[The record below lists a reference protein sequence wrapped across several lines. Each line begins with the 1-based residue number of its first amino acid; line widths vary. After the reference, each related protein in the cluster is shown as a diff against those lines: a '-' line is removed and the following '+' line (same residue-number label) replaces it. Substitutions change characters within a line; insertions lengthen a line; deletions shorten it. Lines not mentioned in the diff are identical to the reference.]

1 MLEDPVQERKKG
13 VGEERLRK
21 RKEKKEKEKK
31 EKESRKDTTGPIGFF
46 KKKKEQRKK
55 QALGAVKTRWT

>member
-21 RKEKKEKEKK
+21 RKEKKEKET
-31 EKESRKDTTGPIGFF
+31 RKDTTGPIGFF
-46 KKKKEQRKK
+46 
-55 QALGAVKTRWT
+55 

>member
-46 KKKKEQRKK
+46 
-55 QALGAVKTRWT
+55 

>member
-13 VGEERLRK
+13 VGEGRLRK

-31 EKESRKDTTGPIGFF
+31 EKDSRKDTTGPIGFF
-46 KKKKEQRKK
+46 KKKKSRERSR
-55 QALGAVKTRWT
+55 LWEL